1 MKPRAERSRY
11 LDLFQVAILPFSYTG
26 SWQVKIEMEESTFV
40 MGGGVKVKFNVC
52 VCVSRS
58 GLLPKMTEIS
68 YRKLL
73 YFTIGV

>member
-40 MGGGVKVKFNVC
+40 MGGGGQGKIQCEREREMEREKERDRRN
-52 VCVSRS
+52 
-58 GLLPKMTEIS
+58 
-68 YRKLL
+68 
-73 YFTIGV
+73 